1 MLASNNLVIL
11 CTFVFEQQTGDATN
25 CLRRTNILGIGELLS
40 FSGSCTQI
48 DMKKQSNHEK
58 YNYGKMA
65 VRLILSHL
73 KTNDFT
79 GTYTTNCYLYFFK
92 YQTILMNNK
101 CE

>member
-1 MLASNNLVIL
+1 
-11 CTFVFEQQTGDATN
+11 
-25 CLRRTNILGIGELLS
+25 
-40 FSGSCTQI
+40 
-48 DMKKQSNHEK
+48 MKKQSKQEK
-58 YNYGKMA
+58 YKYGKMA

-92 YQTILMNNK
+92 YRSILMNNK